1 LFAGNKTKRFE
12 VLISEH
18 LDAAYNLA
26 RWLMGNEA
34 DARDVVQT
42 ASLRALTYMES
53 LRGQEAK
60 AWFLGII
67 RNCCMTALGERSGR
81 VADIDVD
88 SLINSNDELAKLG
101 TSASSPELELMRR
114 DERSRVNSALR
125 YLPVGYREV
134 LILREMEEL
143 AYDQIAS
150 ITGVPVGTVMSRLSR
165 ARQSFKQAF
174 LISSEGE
181 SV

>member
-1 LFAGNKTKRFE
+1 
-12 VLISEH
+12 
-18 LDAAYNLA
+18 
-26 RWLMGNEA
+26 
-34 DARDVVQT
+34 
-42 ASLRALTYMES
+42 
-53 LRGQEAK
+53 
-60 AWFLGII
+60 
-67 RNCCMTALGERSGR
+67 MTALGERSGR